1 MNRIETKI
9 IVMVTNKLAAAK
21 ECDAKT
27 DLIEELSENLYQRY
41 LDLTAAGVPEQAALC
56 RAMDSLGDVKELLEY
71 LAYLSEDE
79 GGAGIAEPLEKP
91 DTLEPLGVE
100 EPEAPQIEWSETPQA
115 EYSTGEQKQRTTNNK
130 KSWSYSINSD
140 KLEKGI
146 EDIVN
151 MAMSAARGAVDI
163 ASDVTRNIS
172 ENVTKTFKN
181 FEFSGDIHFDR
192 EDDKEKSRC
201 EIQCDQVHSLDVNLF
216 NGDIRLEVNDM
227 AESITLMGDTS
238 NIEFSVVE
246 DGVLR
251 VRQRN
256 TAGGS
261 VIFGRGISWADLDIA
276 IPFKSWKRIGLQSVA
291 GDVTL
296 EDSLVCDA
304 LYMNTKSGDVTLD
317 GSSSLI
323 NAEKVAVRTLS
334 GDVNVSSLVG
344 SLYVN
349 STSGDVT
356 VEECQLGI
364 CGVITTS
371 GDVSVECDVN
381 ELSCSSSSGDV
392 EITAI
397 GQMPSSIK
405 AATTSGDVRLEMIAA
420 DGFTLAY
427 RTVSGDISYDVDDL
441 DQWTEQRDSSKKGA
455 IIYRN
460 GHPGQV
466 QLSTVSGDIDL
477 TLQP

>member
-9 IVMVTNKLAAAK
+9 IVMVTNKLAAAR
-21 ECDAKT
+21 ECEAKT

-41 LDLTAAGVPEQAALC
+41 LDLTAAGVPEQEALQQ
-56 RAMDSLGDVKELLEY
+56 AMDSLGDVKELLEY
-71 LAYLSEDE
+71 LAYLSEED
-79 GGAGIAEPLEKP
+79 GSARVA
-91 DTLEPLGVE
+91 DVE
-100 EPEAPQIEWSETPQA
+100 IPQEPETPQVEWSEMQGGHG
-115 EYSTGEQKQRTTNNK
+115 TGEQTQRTSSYN
-130 KSWSYSINSD
+130 KSWSQVFNTD

-172 ENVTKTFKN
+172 RNVTKEFKN
-181 FEFSGDIHFDR
+181 FEFNATGDIRFDS
-192 EDDKEKSRC
+192 DDQDESGEC
-201 EIQCDQVHSLDVNLF
+201 VITCDQVHSLDVNLT
-216 NGDIRLEVNDM
+216 NGDINLTVEDS
-227 AESITLMGDTS
+227 AESITLSGDTS
-238 NIEFSVVE
+238 GIEFSVGD

-251 VRQRN
+251 IRQHT
-256 TAGGS
+256 TASTS
-261 VIFGRGISWADLDIA
+261 VLFGRGAGWADLDITV
-276 IPFKSWKRIGLQSVA
+276 PFKPWKRIGLQSVA
-291 GDVTL
+291 GDITL

-317 GSSSLI
+317 GASSLI

-334 GDVNVSSLVG
+334 GDVNASGLVG
-344 SLYVN
+344 SLYIN

-356 VEECQLGI
+356 VEECQLAT

-397 GQMPSSIK
+397 GQMPTSIK

-427 RTVSGDISYDVDDL
+427 RTVSGDISYDVDNL
-441 DQWTEQRDSSKKGA
+441 DQWTEQRESGKKGA

-460 GHPGQV
+460 GQPGQV
-466 QLSTVSGDIDL
+466 QISTVSGDIDL
-477 TLQP
+477 TLEP

>member
-27 DLIEELSENLYQRY
+27 ELIEELSENLYQRY
-41 LDLTAAGVPEQAALC
+41 LDLTAAGVPEQEALQQT
-56 RAMDSLGDVKELLEY
+56 MDSLGDVRELLEY
-71 LAYLSEDE
+71 LAYLSEED
-79 GGAGIAEPLEKP
+79 GGAKIVNEVTLQG
-91 DTLEPLGVE
+91 LEPLQVE
-100 EPEAPQIEWSETPQA
+100 VPEMPRIEWQEPLGGHGN
-115 EYSTGEQKQRTTNNK
+115 GEQRQRTSSYNK
-130 KSWSYSINSD
+130 RNWSQSINTD

-172 ENVTKTFKN
+172 ENMTKTFKN
-181 FEFSGDIHFDR
+181 FEFSGDFHFER
-192 EDDKEKSRC
+192 EEDKEKSHS
-201 EIQCDQVHSLDVNLF
+201 EIPCDQIHSLDVNLF
-216 NGDIRLEVNDM
+216 NGDIRLEVEDEAENIMLTGDM
-227 AESITLMGDTS
+227 GNVD
-238 NIEFSVVE
+238 FSVVE

-261 VIFGRGISWADLDIA
+261 VIFGRGIGWADLDIR
-276 IPFKSWKRIGLQSVA
+276 IPFKSWKRIGLQSTA
-291 GDVTL
+291 GDISL

-317 GSSSLI
+317 GGSSLI
-323 NAEKVAVRTLS
+323 HAEKMAVRTLS
-334 GDVNVSSLVG
+334 GDVNASGLVG
-344 SLYVN
+344 SLYIN

-356 VEECQLGI
+356 VEESQLKT
-364 CGVITTS
+364 CGVISTS

-381 ELSCSSSSGDV
+381 ELNCSSASGDV
-392 EITAI
+392 EITAM
-397 GQMPSSIK
+397 GQMPASIK
-405 AATTSGDVRLEMIAA
+405 AATTSGDVRLEMVAT

-427 RTVSGDISYDVDDL
+427 RTVSGDISFDVDDL
-441 DQWTEQRDSSKKGA
+441 DQWTEQRESGKKGA
-455 IIYRN
+455 IIYRS
-460 GHPGQV
+460 GQPGQV
-466 QLSTVSGDIDL
+466 QISTVSGDIDL
-477 TLQP
+477 TLEP